1 MIENLN
7 KKPEKPKRCI
17 LFGSNGFIG
26 KNLSKNLT
34 TNNIDI
40 IKITSKDIDLTDKN
54 YIKKISKLIE
64 PKDVII
70 MLSALTP
77 DRGKD
82 LKTFF
87 SNIQMIRNLTEAI
100 KNRDDISQF
109 IYFSSDAVYSF
120 KDTLVDEQ
128 TTVTSSDYYSLMH
141 LTREEI
147 IKNELK
153 IPYLI
158 VRPTLVFGPGDTH
171 NSYGPNRFIRGF
183 FKQNE
188 ITLGGKG
195 EETRDHIYINDLVKM
210 ISSMLQ
216 RKTVGTI
223 NLATGNSISFFSL
236 ATKISKFFPNSKIN
250 LTERN
255 NDITYRKFDNSL
267 FKREFNDFSF
277 NSLDD
282 SIEQSIKHWNE

>member
-7 KKPEKPKRCI
+7 KNLEKPKRCI

-34 TNNIDI
+34 TNNISI
-40 IKITSKDIDLTDKN
+40 IEITSKDIDLTDKN
-54 YIKKISKLIE
+54 HTKKISSLIE

-100 KNRDDISQF
+100 KNRDDIGHF
-109 IYFSSDAVYSF
+109 VYFSSDAVYSF
-120 KDTLVDEQ
+120 KDTLVDEK

-147 IKNELK
+147 VKNELK
-153 IPYLI
+153 IPCLI
-158 VRPTLVFGPGDTH
+158 VRPTLVFGSGDTH

-195 EETRDHIYINDLVKM
+195 EETRDHIYISDLVKM
-210 ISSMLQ
+210 INLMLQ
-216 RKTVGTI
+216 SKTTGTV

-236 ATKISKFFPNSKIN
+236 AKKISKFFPNSKIN
-250 LTERN
+250 LTKRS
-255 NDITYRKFDNSL
+255 NDITYRKFDTSL
-267 FKREFNDFSF
+267 FKKEFSDFSF

-282 SIEQSIKHWNE
+282 SIEQSIKHWDE